1 MVSCRYCYGRH
12 FVSACAALHPLPY
25 HNNGDGT
32 FTLNTNAVLPAV
44 WESSA
49 AWGDYDN
56 DGRTDILLTGSMWQ
70 NDDKLIVVSS
80 VYHNNG
86 DGSFTSNTNAV
97 LPGLFNSSVAW
108 GDYDNDGRLD
118 ILLTGA
124 TAQVDTNYVNIPFS
138 GVFENLN
145 VLTNTPPTAPT
156 GLTATVSNNW
166 ITLAWAAGSDLQTPA
181 SGLTY
186 NLRVGTTPGGS
197 DLLSP
202 ESDPATGLR
211 RLPQMGNAQ
220 EATHAILNIS
230 SFRGGATC
238 YWSVQ
243 SIDSAWAGSLFA
255 TESTFLVPLPR
266 PVNITGASLTAAGR
280 LQFQFAGAVGA
291 SYTVLSSTN
300 LATPLTNWIP
310 VGAVSNIATGQYQ
323 FTDPG
328 AKTSH
333 PQRFFLVRQP

>member
-1 MVSCRYCYGRH
+1 M
-12 FVSACAALHPLPY
+12 
-25 HNNGDGT
+25 
-32 FTLNTNAVLPAV
+32 LPAV
-44 WESSA
+44 WESSE